1 MEHRIDSELKET
13 LAIFPPLDLDNVQAT
28 RDGMAAVAVPASIEE
43 HIIVEN
49 KVVQGPDNNDSLRLR
64 IYKSKEQK
72 EIYPGLLW
80 IHGGGY
86 VLGAPEGDDVL
97 CQRFVNEANC
107 VVVSVDYRLAP
118 EHPYPAP
125 LEDCY
130 TALKWVA
137 DHADELGIDPTR
149 LGIAGASAG
158 GGLTAALAL
167 LTRDRNYPKLSFQMP
182 LYPMIDDRNNTPSSL
197 EITGHMIWNHS
208 LNQKGWEMYLNGENG
223 SDNVPPYA
231 AAARADDLSGLP
243 FTYTCVG
250 QLDPFRDETLQYV
263 TKLCQAGV
271 DVEFHLYPGCYHG
284 FESIVPTAAV
294 SQRAVTEYVEAAKY
308 VLHRNISVPL

>member
-1 MEHRIDSELKET
+1 MEHRIDPELKEL
-13 LAIFPPLDLDNVQAT
+13 LAVFPPLDLDNVQAT
-28 RDGMAAVAVPASIEE
+28 RDGMAAVAVPATINEQ
-43 HIIVEN
+43 ILVTN
-49 KVVQGPDNNDSLRLR
+49 KMIQGPEEGVALR
-64 IYKSKEQK
+64 IRIYQPKEQS
-72 EIYPGLLW
+72 EIYPAMVW

-86 VLGAPEGDDVL
+86 VLGAPEGDDLL
-97 CQRFVNEANC
+97 CQRFVTDAKC

-118 EHPYPAP
+118 EHPYPVP

-130 TALKWVA
+130 TALKWMA
-137 DHADELGIDPTR
+137 DHADELKIDNLR
-149 LGIAGASAG
+149 IGIAGASAG

-223 SDNVPPYA
+223 SDNVPKYA
-231 AAARADDLSGLP
+231 AAARADDLTGLP

-284 FESIVPTAAV
+284 FESLVPTAAV
-294 SQRAVTEYVEAAKY
+294 SLRAVTEYVEAAKY
-308 VLHRNISVPL
+308 VLNRTVSVPL